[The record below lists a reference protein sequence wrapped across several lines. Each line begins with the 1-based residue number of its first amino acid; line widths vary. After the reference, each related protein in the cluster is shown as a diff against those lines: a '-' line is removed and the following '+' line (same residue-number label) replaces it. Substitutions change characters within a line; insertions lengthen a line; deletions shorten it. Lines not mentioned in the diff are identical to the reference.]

1 MPRFSIIIPVY
12 NRIDEV
18 RDLMESLAHQSC
30 KDFEVVIV
38 EDGSSAPC
46 KEVVEEYTNQVN
58 ASYYYKENEGVQH
71 KIIPGKDGK
80 IYLDEYRELIAKALG
95 VKEDKNE

>member
-18 RDLMESLAHQSC
+18 EDLLKSLSQQSC
-30 KDFEVVIV
+30 KNFETIIV

-46 KEVVEEYTNQVN
+46 DKVVEKYSSQV
-58 ASYYYKENEGVQH
+58 
-71 KIIPGKDGK
+71 D
-80 IYLDEYRELIAKALG
+80 
-95 VKEDKNE
+95 VKYF